1 MEVCM
6 SAEYGMLDACVRSHE
21 VSNDE
26 MTRCACAVC
35 QIPIA
40 MKFAAFLFATIS
52 AAARLQQTSEESH
65 DSLDQVVRPPR
76 LEEKRSCAGGVLV
89 AGRRREWIDH
99 SRRVGEVF
107 GQGPAKSRPQEG
119 GP

>member
-52 AAARLQQTSEESH
+52 AAARLQQTSEAHGQIRCCSDDSRWKTAYASYHQESPIISH
-65 DSLDQVVRPPR
+65 LIETLQLCVSGIG
-76 LEEKRSCAGGVLV
+76 SG
-89 AGRRREWIDH
+89 
-99 SRRVGEVF
+99 
-107 GQGPAKSRPQEG
+107 
-119 GP
+119 